1 MIFGDFSCKNLD
13 FEPSFKSTKNDVFSS
28 ELVSGQNVDFWTVRI
43 KRIGLDMSEK
53 KSNFC
58 KRQFF
63 ATDEIAL
70 HAISFPEAT
79 SQVCIENHEKFSNI

>member
-1 MIFGDFSCKNLD
+1 MG
-13 FEPSFKSTKNDVFSS
+13 
-28 ELVSGQNVDFWTVRI
+28 I

-79 SQVCIENHEKFSNI
+79 SQVCIENHEKFSNIG

>member
-1 MIFGDFSCKNLD
+1 MWTFGTMCESK
-13 FEPSFKSTKNDVFSS
+13 
-28 ELVSGQNVDFWTVRI
+28 
-43 KRIGLDMSEK
+43 GLDMSEK

-70 HAISFPEAT
+70 HPSSSPKTT
-79 SQVCIENHEKFSNI
+79 SQVCIENHEKVFKHLIEFKF

>member
-1 MIFGDFSCKNLD
+1 MWTFGTMCESK
-13 FEPSFKSTKNDVFSS
+13 
-28 ELVSGQNVDFWTVRI
+28 
-43 KRIGLDMSEK
+43 GLDMSEK

-70 HAISFPEAT
+70 HAFSFPEAT
-79 SQVCIENHEKFSNI
+79 SQVCIENHEKVFKHMIEFKF

>member
-1 MIFGDFSCKNLD
+1 
-13 FEPSFKSTKNDVFSS
+13 
-28 ELVSGQNVDFWTVRI
+28 
-43 KRIGLDMSEK
+43 MSEK

-70 HAISFPEAT
+70 HPSSSPKTT
-79 SQVCIENHEKFSNI
+79 SQVCIENHEKVFKHLIEFKF